1 LARGWDLE
9 APASSA
15 PNPLKLT
22 GMDRLHFT
30 QLVDEALAR
39 LPKVFKDK
47 LENLAVIVEDY
58 PDEEVQKTFSGT
70 LLGMFHGVP
79 RTQQSFSWAAPPS
92 QIYLYQ
98 KNIEAIC
105 RNDEDVAREIQK
117 TLEHEIG
124 HYFGLS
130 ERDLR
135 RRGY

>member
-1 LARGWDLE
+1 MERIQ
-9 APASSA
+9 
-15 PNPLKLT
+15 
-22 GMDRLHFT
+22 FT

-39 LPKVFKDK
+39 LPKKFKDK

-58 PDEEVQKTFSGT
+58 PDKETQGNFSGII
-70 LLGMFHGVP
+70 LGLFRGVP
-79 RTQQSFSWAAPPS
+79 RTEQSFSWAAPPS

-98 KNIEAIC
+98 KNIESIC
-105 RNDEDVAREIQK
+105 RNDAEILRQIQK

-130 ERDLR
+130 ERDLK

>member
-1 LARGWDLE
+1 
-9 APASSA
+9 
-15 PNPLKLT
+15 
-22 GMDRLHFT
+22 MDRIQFT

-39 LPKVFKDK
+39 LPRTFKDR
-47 LENLAVIVEDY
+47 LENLAIIIEDY
-58 PDEEVQKTFSGT
+58 PDEEVQEEFSGV
-70 LLGMFHGVP
+70 LLGLFRGVP
-79 RTQQSFSWAAPPS
+79 RTLQSSSWAAPPS
-92 QIYLYQ
+92 QILLYQ

-105 RNDEDVAREIQK
+105 RNDAEIARQIQK

>member
-1 LARGWDLE
+1 MNRIQ
-9 APASSA
+9 
-15 PNPLKLT
+15 
-22 GMDRLHFT
+22 FT

-39 LPKVFKDK
+39 LPRVFKDK
-47 LENLAVIVEDY
+47 LENVAIIVEDY
-58 PDEEVQKTFSGT
+58 PEKELQLEFSGL
-70 LLGMFHGVP
+70 LLGLFRGVP
-79 RTQQSFSWAAPPS
+79 RTQQSFFWSAPPS
-92 QIYLYQ
+92 QIFLYQ

-105 RNDEDVAREIQK
+105 SSESEITKQIQK